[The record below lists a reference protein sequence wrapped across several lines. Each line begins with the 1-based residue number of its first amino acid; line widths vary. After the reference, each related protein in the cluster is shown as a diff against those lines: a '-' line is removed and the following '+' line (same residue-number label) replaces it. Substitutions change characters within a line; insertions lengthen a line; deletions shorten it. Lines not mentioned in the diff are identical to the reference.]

1 MKSENARLESGEGR
15 EDLRDRTK
23 RFALRII
30 RLFQA
35 LPLTTEAQIIGK
47 QILRSATSVGAQYRE
62 AFRAKSD
69 ADFINKLQS
78 CSQELEETVYWLELL
93 IEAEIMSAHKLTD
106 LIQEADEL
114 MSIFVT
120 IVRKVKQRQ

>member
-1 MKSENARLESGEGR
+1 MRTENVEGR
-15 EDLRDRTK
+15 EDLRIRTK

-30 RLFQA
+30 RLFQS
-35 LPLTTEAQIIGK
+35 LPSTTEAQIIGK
-47 QILRSATSVGAQYRE
+47 QVLRSATSVGAQYRE

-93 IEAEIMSAHKLTD
+93 IEAEIIPEHKLAD
-106 LIQEADEL
+106 LMQEADEI
-114 MSIFVT
+114 MAIFIT
-120 IVRKVKQRQ
+120 IICKVKQRQ